1 MPLPHHLIDPAGAT
15 PAEAQPHSIPPTTT
29 TIPVERRGALQAD
42 KWEGTMGTI
51 ITREKHRK
59 TAIIVGVLFIIGDI
73 AGVLSYLVTGGLL
86 DGPDALTKIAA
97 NQDQLVLGALLVL
110 VMGFA
115 LAMVPVVMFP
125 VFKKYNEVLAL
136 GCVVF
141 RGALETVGYMATAG
155 TWLLLVELSREHAAA
170 ASGAPHFQTISA
182 LLVSAQSSITAHFTS
197 IAFCLGSL
205 MFYYLFYQSRL
216 IPRWLSIWGLAGA
229 VLYLAAPLL
238 DLFGHGFGL
247 LMAPLAVAELVL
259 AVWLIVRGLD
269 SPAPKGSPA

>member
-1 MPLPHHLIDPAGAT
+1 MKTTMPA
-15 PAEAQPHSIPPTTT
+15 
-29 TIPVERRGALQAD
+29 ERRGALRAD
-42 KWEGTMGTI
+42 KWEGTMDKV

-97 NQDQLVLGALLVL
+97 NQNQLVLGALLVL

-115 LAMVPVVMFP
+115 LAMVPVVMYP

-155 TWLLLVELSREHAAA
+155 TWLLLLELSREHAEAA
-170 ASGAPHFQTISA
+170 SSGAPHFQTLSA
-182 LLVSAQSSITAHFTS
+182 LLVATQSSITAHFTS

-229 VLYLAAPLL
+229 VLYLATPLL
-238 DLFGHGFGL
+238 DMFGHGFGI
-247 LMAPLAVAELVL
+247 LMLPLAVAEIVL
-259 AVWLIVRGLD
+259 AVWLIAKGLNF
-269 SPAPKGSPA
+269 SALKATPA